1 MLVRVFAAAAAMT
14 ISLALADAA
23 QAHVF
28 TGCAGNKAAP
38 FGVTDANDCVNP
50 EDLAFADYCIRTLGH
65 SLNANPSQAEKDAQT
80 RVHLPNHIIC
90 EGDAAVFP
98 AEPGG
103 CGIYASRQETD
114 GQLGTRQNFCAP
126 RLKSGETEC
135 PAGLQ
140 YSPESHECT
149 WPPPVAVRVD
159 ADLANEMFTLSWR
172 APQTTATIIG
182 YHIRRSQNKV
192 DVGGQGAHPTSCD
205 ALMENDFKRSDNGAA
220 RSDYS
225 FLMGGITVVAAE
237 VFTVT
242 VRTARPTNP
251 QESYGSCYR
260 WHIAAFTAERGGAE
274 AITDPILSR
283 SGAGRDGCDAGE
295 AKPWQ
300 SAGVFGDCTPHVEG
314 GEWCARQGGTLITTG
329 GVYQCQI
336 SSGTC
341 ADGGFTAA
349 SSGVCD
355 LTSGGLCGAFSE
367 FSLEQRECQCVGFAT
382 EQSRTHGGAGQVCQC
397 LEFPGTTNC
406 APAAACPEGEVRVG
420 GMCVPATP
428 VNLCKNRGWTV
439 TMVSGGQVCAGFTLN
454 GKGSLVDGNNG
465 GRHTQCRFGAQP
477 ANLPACSTVFGPG
490 HEFPQRD
497 ETERV
502 FAYNCDADSDVPR
515 GLTPATANTTE
526 AEECSCAEGYVR
538 QGGIPHDDADLKDF
552 FLRGA
557 CILNGGG
564 SFMGTSLGG
573 LCALNGWTLT
583 SEGGGKC
590 RIPVR
595 RGAGG
600 QEVNGCFIA
609 GSNTPQCV
617 NVFGRQGRETSG
629 DDLATIFP
637 ASPEGEVVYVYDC
650 GEGFAPKT
658 LNMRGEREC
667 ECASLEGG
675 TSGTCDCPAATHYEL
690 SYEMEGEMKGACI
703 PKTGGFGDVGQE
715 TLCAAFGGT
724 AKNVEDG
731 NGQDTGGRFCEGL
744 DQAGT
749 FCILDS
755 AEVFPCRGL
764 FKHLRT
770 CNLLHKR
777 PALNPFICDTVC
789 PNGAAGRGRGCA
801 DS

>member
-1 MLVRVFAAAAAMT
+1 MLGR
-14 ISLALADAA
+14 ALATGAMAATLFLVPAETA

-28 TGCAGNKAAP
+28 AGCAGNKAAP
-38 FGVTDANDCVNP
+38 FGVTDANSCVNP

-65 SLNANPSQAEKDAQT
+65 SLNANPSQAKRDAQAG
-80 RVHLPNHIIC
+80 VNLPNHIIC

-98 AEPGG
+98 ANPGG

-126 RLKSGETEC
+126 KLKSGETEC

-140 YSPESHECT
+140 HSPESHECT
-149 WPPPVAVRVD
+149 WLPPVAVRVE
-159 ADLANEMFTLSWR
+159 ADLVNEMFTLSWR
-172 APQTTATIIG
+172 APEIAATATIVG
-182 YHIRRSQNKV
+182 YHIRRMQNNERIP
-192 DVGGQGAHPTSCD
+192 DGQNVHPTHCD
-205 ALMENDFKRSDNGAA
+205 GLTENQFKRSDNGAA

-225 FLMGGITVVAAE
+225 FLNGGITVVAAD

-274 AITDPILSR
+274 AVTDPILSR
-283 SGAGRDGCDAGE
+283 SSAGRDGCAAGE
-295 AKPWQ
+295 AKPWE
-300 SAGVFGDCTPHVEG
+300 SSGVFGACTAHVEG

-329 GVYQCQI
+329 GVYQC
-336 SSGTC
+336 STSAACSG
-341 ADGGFTAA
+341 GGFVEA

-355 LTSGGLCGAFSE
+355 LTSGGVCGAFSE
-367 FSLEQRECQCVGFAT
+367 FSLEQRECQCVGIAT
-382 EQSRTHGGAGQVCQC
+382 EQSRTHSGAGQVCQC
-397 LEFPGTTNC
+397 LTPGADENC
-406 APAAACPEGEVRVG
+406 EIAATCPEGQVRVIG
-420 GMCVPATP
+420 EGCAQATP
-428 VNLCKNRGWTV
+428 VNLCKSRGWTV
-439 TMVSGGQVCAGFTLN
+439 TLVSGAQVCEGFTA
-454 GKGSLVDGNNG
+454 VDGASG
-465 GRHTQCRFGAQP
+465 ARSTQCRFAAEP
-477 ANLPACSTVFGPG
+477 ANLPACSAVFGPG

-515 GLTPATANTTE
+515 GLTPATGNTTE

-600 QEVNGCFIA
+600 DKVNGCFIA

-617 NVFGRQGRETSG
+617 NVFGRQGRETGG

-650 GEGFAPKT
+650 GEGFAPKM
-658 LNMRGEREC
+658 LNMRGEQEC
-667 ECASLEGG
+667 ECASLEGVM
-675 TSGTCDCPAATHYEL
+675 SGTCDCPTDSHYEL
-690 SYEMEGEMKGACI
+690 GSACI
-703 PKTGGFGDVGQE
+703 PKEGGFGDVRQE

-724 AKNVEDG
+724 AADEG
-731 NGQDTGGRFCEGL
+731 AGGRVCKGL
-744 DQAGT
+744 DKAGT
-749 FCILDS
+749 FCFLDS

-770 CNLLHKR
+770 CNLLYQR
-777 PALNPFICDTVC
+777 PALNPFVCDEKC
-789 PNGAAGRGRGCA
+789 PGGANGKGMGCA
-801 DS
+801 DG